1 MADTPSQTTSTTD
14 PTAPG
19 TALNIRD
26 VIQLLVSNALI
37 ILTGIAIGIAL
48 GLVAHSITVPI
59 YRSTAQFVVD
69 ELPYYQSKERS
80 DAETERQLIQT
91 LILSIPSRDMEDTI
105 SERLGIDPS
114 QLAFTPLNPAIPF
127 KKGQIAANVRID
139 AVQNSRIG
147 RIQVTSQSPDFAAKV
162 ANTILEELRLYNV
175 VAGHLNNLR
184 RSIDLAKDKTD
195 SLQKSLITAS
205 EDRIKIEQQNA
216 ELDAYLQRGLPL
228 EGFTAFSKDATLN
241 NLKTQL
247 ILSQSEYNGLAATA
261 TRGARL
267 EAKKAELRAL
277 EHQLSDYLRQL
288 VTGLQS
294 EREIVRTGE
303 ADLRN
308 EFDATKT
315 HFDELVRSGSRFSQS
330 FGDPTSM
337 KALALETEADPGGP
351 ANVIVTVDRATPG
364 KRPIAPKLWISL
376 LGGIVFGT
384 ALGFGVALLRVLLEN
399 KITSARRI
407 EQVTGLRTLALIP
420 KYPPLSQGTKRKTVF
435 NNPAYP
441 AALGFLRSRLVQLGM
456 TDSDNTII
464 GFVPAQPGENCSQLV
479 ADLAILLAQ
488 AEKRT
493 LVIDLHLWEPRQA
506 GLLGITPKNGFAD
519 WLSARDDIGNYI
531 SYSAL
536 RELALLAPGNSS
548 QDLDDLL
555 ASHPLLRAMPELLKN
570 WDYILIDAPAI
581 TADWSLTMTLP
592 SDSPMI
598 IGANYGKTTIEVL
611 TETVRRAKSHDW
623 PLLGVV
629 LQGCPKHICPTSP
642 KRGK

>member
-1 MADTPSQTTSTTD
+1 MADQPSQTTLD
-14 PTAPG
+14 NAHAG
-19 TALNIRD
+19 TGPAFNIRD
-26 VIQLLVSNALI
+26 VLQLLFNNAFI
-37 ILTGIAIGIAL
+37 IGTGIAIGVAL
-48 GLVAHSITVPI
+48 GFVANSATVPI

-91 LILSIPSRDMEDTI
+91 LILSIPSRDMENTI

-114 QLAFTPLNPAIPF
+114 QLAFTPLNPSIPF

-147 RIQVTSQSPDFAAKV
+147 RIQLVHGD
-162 ANTILEELRLYNV
+162 L
-175 VAGHLNNLR
+175 AGHLNNLR
-184 RSIDLAKDKTD
+184 RGIDLAKDKTD

-205 EDRIKIEQQNA
+205 EARIKIDQQNA
-216 ELDAYLQRGLPL
+216 ELDAYLKRGLPL
-228 EGFTAFSKDATLN
+228 EGFTAFSKDTTLN
-241 NLKTQL
+241 NLKTQM

-267 EAKKAELRAL
+267 EAKKAELHAL
-277 EHQLSDYLRQL
+277 ERQLRDYLGQL

-303 ADLRN
+303 GDLRS

-337 KALALETEADPGGP
+337 KALALETQADPGGP

-376 LGGIVFGT
+376 LGGVVFGT
-384 ALGFGVALLRVLLEN
+384 ALGFGVALLRVLLDN

-420 KYPPLSQGTKRKTVF
+420 KYPPLSQGTKRKAVF

-456 TDSDNTII
+456 SDSDNAII

-519 WLSARDDIGNYI
+519 WLSIRDDIGNYI

-555 ASHPLLRAMPELLKN
+555 ASHPLLRAMPELMKN
-570 WDYILIDAPAI
+570 WDYILIDSPSI
-581 TADWSLTMTLP
+581 TADWNLTMTLP
-592 SDSPMI
+592 SDSPLI
-598 IGANYGKTTIEVL
+598 IGANYGKTTSEVL

-629 LQGCPKHICPTSP
+629 LQGCPKRICPTSP
-642 KRGK
+642 KRGR